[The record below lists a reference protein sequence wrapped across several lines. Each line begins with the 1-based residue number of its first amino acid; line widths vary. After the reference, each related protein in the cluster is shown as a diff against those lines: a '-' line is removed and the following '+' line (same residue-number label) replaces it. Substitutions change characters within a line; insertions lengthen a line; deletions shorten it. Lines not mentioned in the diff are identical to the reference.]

1 MGGKTIGQ
9 KFFRIVAVLGLLAV
23 IAAGGGGFA
32 LTQTGSDIVVSVA
45 ATDRREDVLIP
56 LEEALNGIR
65 LSVVQVQQ
73 FLSDV
78 SATRGLDGL
87 DDGFAKAEE
96 QTRRFHAQVD
106 ALGRLA
112 ASDDELRTVI
122 LPQIP
127 ALQAAFADY
136 HGSGTAMAKAYVLSG
151 PAAGNAMMP
160 DFDRRSEQLQTVLH
174 EIATGVHAV
183 GDASH
188 DTQKALLQTLVADAA
203 LWRTVIAGLAVAAVI
218 VAAFALVLS
227 RKIGRRLAA
236 SVADI
241 NTVSQG
247 QRVTIGIGDENDD
260 IAEINRA
267 LLRFMEAEQRKK
279 ELEIE
284 EQQRL
289 SVERLRHERI
299 QQATTTF
306 DSAIVRLLD
315 RMKTAVEHLL
325 NSANTLS
332 ANAEQTQRQ
341 SAAVAAATDQAN
353 ANVETVAAAGTEL
366 AASIGEISRQV
377 VHSAETAQSA
387 TAEAADAIRK
397 IAGLAESAAK
407 IGEVVGLINDIASQ
421 TNLLALNATVEA
433 ARAGDAGKGFAV
445 VAHEVKSLAGQ
456 TGRATSDIATQVT
469 AVQSETQSAVAAIQ
483 GIATTIARIS
493 ELSTAIAGA
502 VDEQGVATTEIARN
516 VEEASRGTHDVA
528 DNISGVAQA
537 AAQTGQMAQTVFASA
552 SGLLTESETLE
563 QVVKS
568 FLDEVHAA

>member
-9 KFFRIVAVLGLLAV
+9 KFFRIVAVLGLLTV

-160 DFDRRSEQLQTVLH
+160 DFDRRSEQLQTVLD

-203 LWRTVIAGLAVAAVI
+203 LWRMVIAGLAVAAVI

>member
-1 MGGKTIGQ
+1 
-9 KFFRIVAVLGLLAV
+9 
-23 IAAGGGGFA
+23 
-32 LTQTGSDIVVSVA
+32 
-45 ATDRREDVLIP
+45 
-56 LEEALNGIR
+56 
-65 LSVVQVQQ
+65 
-73 FLSDV
+73 
-78 SATRGLDGL
+78 
-87 DDGFAKAEE
+87 
-96 QTRRFHAQVD
+96 
-106 ALGRLA
+106 
-112 ASDDELRTVI
+112 
-122 LPQIP
+122 
-127 ALQAAFADY
+127 
-136 HGSGTAMAKAYVLSG
+136 
-151 PAAGNAMMP
+151 
-160 DFDRRSEQLQTVLH
+160 
-174 EIATGVHAV
+174 
-183 GDASH
+183 
-188 DTQKALLQTLVADAA
+188 
-203 LWRTVIAGLAVAAVI
+203 
-218 VAAFALVLS
+218 
-227 RKIGRRLAA
+227 
-236 SVADI
+236 
-241 NTVSQG
+241 
-247 QRVTIGIGDENDD
+247 
-260 IAEINRA
+260 
-267 LLRFMEAEQRKK
+267 MEAEQRKK

-387 TAEAADAIRK
+387 TAEAADAMRK